1 MKYEKPQ
8 KGNPHNLTI
17 KQHVFPRASIER
29 FYNSN
34 GFVSVFRKEHGEV
47 IPLRSSNEFFCAK
60 RVWDQRTEVS
70 IGKQIEDEF
79 QALVRGIES
88 GAVTVIGH
96 FEKRVVEEFYSLWRS
111 RHRFLTHGLDDIS
124 LNGINGESLT
134 IDQQEL
140 LEKRHVIFF
149 RDGVMPGRFVAG
161 IHVVRYIDSFLQ
173 SNFNMQWGIVRSVD
187 GEFIVPDCFE
197 DMMIVPIT
205 PRIALM
211 ADQSNS
217 IITRDEVAV
226 VNRMAIE
233 RSSKYYFARDFS
245 SCPVISYVPPRLQR
259 LFAPDST
266 QQP

>member
-29 FYNSN
+29 FYDSN
-34 GFVSVFRKEHGEV
+34 GFVSVFSKSQGKV

-60 RVWDQRTEVS
+60 RVWDQRTEAF

-96 FEKRVVEEFYSLWRS
+96 FQKRVVEEFYSLWRT
-111 RHRFLTHGLDDIS
+111 RHRFLMHGLDDIS
-124 LNGINGESLT
+124 VNGIAGEFLT
-134 IDQQEL
+134 VDQQEL
-140 LEKRHVIFF
+140 LEKHHTIFF
-149 RDGVMPGRFVAG
+149 RDGVMPGRFAAG
-161 IHVVRYIDSFLQ
+161 IHVMRYMDSFLQ
-173 SNFNMQWGIVRSVD
+173 SNMNMQWGIIRTVD

-197 DMMIVPIT
+197 DMMIIPLAPTV
-205 PRIALM
+205 ALM
-211 ADQSNS
+211 ADQPNS

-226 VNRMAIE
+226 VNRVAIS
-233 RSSKYYFARDFS
+233 RSSNYFFARDLS
-245 SCPVISYVPPRLQR
+245 SCPVISYAPPRLQR
-259 LFAPDST
+259 LFSPDST